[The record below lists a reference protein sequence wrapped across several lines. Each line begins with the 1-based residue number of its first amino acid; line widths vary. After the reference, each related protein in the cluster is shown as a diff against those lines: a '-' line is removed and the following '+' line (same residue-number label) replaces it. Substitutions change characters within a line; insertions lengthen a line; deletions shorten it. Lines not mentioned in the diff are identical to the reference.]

1 MRKVFAFFDA
11 QSLLKR
17 EKEIKDKL
25 AEEKLINRRKRDE
38 AAWEAQA
45 AQTFKRIE
53 KKKAMRVDKHIRNT
67 RRSERPILRVKTN
80 ETVKTPPE
88 VEEMR
93 RYLGQMPEDWE
104 AEMFKE

>member
-1 MRKVFAFFDA
+1 MD
-11 QSLLKR
+11 
-17 EKEIKDKL
+17 
-25 AEEKLINRRKRDE
+25 
-38 AAWEAQA
+38 AWEANA
-45 AQTFKRIE
+45 AKTFAKIE
-53 KKKAMRVDKHIRNT
+53 KKKSLKVDKHIRNT
-67 RRSERPILRVKTN
+67 KRSERPALKVKTN